1 MGLIKSGSSEEDGD
15 LLPTGHSGRTR
26 RVGRG
31 RLQSEPTQVRRGTRA
46 WRPAVAEG
54 TAKTTKLQK
63 KGKQVQQSFDF
74 SLSLPLFSLKRN
86 RKNMDHKIHI
96 LWGSFPVLAVA
107 EWFISLYQTYLPP
120 GARGEPRTSWVVTA
134 GDTAALCRTHR
145 LVEGVRPSGE
155 MLMSTAFPSGKPQDP
170 RMTWLGRRQRS
181 SLSLAQRPGLPEC
194 TEAGGEGAREEP
206 RWHTLPSRL
215 G

>member
-145 LVEGVRPSGE
+145 LVEGVGPRE
-155 MLMSTAFPSGKPQDP
+155 RCAFLRLSPAASP
-170 RMTWLGRRQRS
+170 RT
-181 SLSLAQRPGLPEC
+181 PG
-194 TEAGGEGAREEP
+194 
-206 RWHTLPSRL
+206 
-215 G
+215 